1 MADPGLA
8 REYVVACDTGGKEP
22 VRKLVK
28 SKKTTLLQTAKRV
41 FGVTGNGYELEYYH
55 AKLEV
60 YIRPDTAQDIPDDC
74 VQVRLVPPVLA
85 CTFES
90 SLTTASTVPI
100 LTIQGTS
107 GATSDDI
114 GAFFNPSVGPSTP

>member
-60 YIRPDTAQDIPDDC
+60 YIRPDTA
-74 VQVRLVPPVLA
+74 RHK
-85 CTFES
+85 TFQTTVSRSGWYRRYLRAPS
-90 SLTTASTVPI
+90 SPH
-100 LTIQGTS
+100 
-107 GATSDDI
+107 
-114 GAFFNPSVGPSTP
+114 